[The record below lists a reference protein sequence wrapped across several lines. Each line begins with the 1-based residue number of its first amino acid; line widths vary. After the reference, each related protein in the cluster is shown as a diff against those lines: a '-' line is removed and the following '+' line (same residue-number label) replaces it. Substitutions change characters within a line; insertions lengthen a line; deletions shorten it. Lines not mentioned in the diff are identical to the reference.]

1 MLINESNIEQII
13 DTIRSIHQATID
25 QRLIDL
31 NEYLTEFFQSIQQEQ
46 TNIFST
52 LTRLLHDYEDRA
64 ALKIEFLKAQC
75 FEILYKILNTKNEN
89 NLMSILEFIIEL
101 LNNSENV
108 QEKFLQFNGYEKFF
122 NFLRYIHSPSMN
134 FINKFIFLLI
144 EKSIMQNEDLSIPP
158 IDSFVIFINPHI
170 ARSLIHW
177 IPYLANVSDQQYI
190 ITAIDKIVLRS
201 LQNKMMACSNDIIY
215 ALIDILFSPNIQ
227 DKILIDIIFSILEKL
242 SRFSINTKEI
252 RHIFQLFNQNTP
264 FKKQLLRV
272 LITAAKHD
280 DPDTQNISSYFD
292 LQRPNSVRQHNH
304 CRELTDLIDLVRT
317 GHKTQEL

>member
-201 LQNKMMACSNDIIY
+201 LQNKMMACSNGIILALLKILNNNEENSNKLEEKILFDIIS
-215 ALIDILFSPNIQ
+215 L
-227 DKILIDIIFSILEKL
+227 LENL
-242 SRFSINTKEI
+242 SQFSINSQEI
-252 RHIFQLFNQNTP
+252 RYICQLFNENIS
-264 FKKQLLRV
+264 FKKQLLQL
-272 LITAAKHD
+272 LIIAAKHN
-280 DPDTQNISSYFD
+280 DPDVQSISSYFD
-292 LQRPNSVRQHNH
+292 LQRPNSV
-304 CRELTDLIDLVRT
+304 
-317 GHKTQEL
+317 KK